1 MKHKHNKKE
10 RRDIITELLTNEVI
24 SSQQGLRNRLHQI
37 GVEVN
42 QATLSRDL
50 RDMGVLKVPLGG
62 GGARYVPGSTQ
73 GRADDQ
79 REELFSRTIQRLAFS
94 GNLMLVFTA
103 PGMAQAAAIALD
115 GLALP
120 AILGTVAGDDTV
132 IAVLDEGVDRKA
144 FEKDF
149 RAMLA
154 RGR

>member
-10 RRDIITELLTNEVI
+10 RRDVITELLRNEVI
-24 SSQQGLRNRLHQI
+24 SSQQGLRNRLHQL

-50 RDMGVLKVPLGG
+50 RDMAVLKVPLGG
-62 GGARYVPGSTQ
+62 GGARYLPSSNQ

-94 GNLMLVFTA
+94 GNIMLVFTA

-120 AILGTVAGDDTV
+120 QILGTVAGDDTV
-132 IAVLDEGVDRKA
+132 IVVLEDGLDKKV
-144 FEKDF
+144 FEKEF